1 MKKLSSTEAEL
12 KKKKGVQNF
21 DFLEKGLG
29 LVSSPHFVNDF
40 FKKNVSHV
48 IFY

>member
-1 MKKLSSTEAEL
+1 MLIFHFPVMGLEL
-12 KKKKGVQNF
+12 V
-21 DFLEKGLG
+21 
-29 LVSSPHFVNDF
+29 PPAYIVNDF

>member
-21 DFLEKGLG
+21 DFLEKSLG